1 MERCGSHPPRQS
13 CVRLSNHARVARGEG
28 CRRLGLAAHT
38 MSRLPSH
45 HVPRPR
51 LTDRCAGADVS
62 IVVVEAAAGYG
73 KSVLA
78 AELVEVW
85 GSVPIEVVLEPVEV
99 SADLLAARLHAAVA
113 RAGFADAAGLMAQAG
128 ADPVGAIDAMVDCLQ
143 SESCAIVI
151 DDAHNAA
158 RGAGTLIDRIAS
170 RIRPPQR
177 LAVLTR
183 RLPEGAERLRR
194 AEAVQLT
201 AADLALR
208 PEETL
213 ELCRSGFGLEVSSED
228 GRLLDTLS
236 GGWTAAAVLAASRA
250 KHSERSV
257 RAVAAQAG
265 DSPDPV
271 GAILEEL
278 LAALGPD
285 RPRLALLAPL
295 PLLDRELLGTVTG
308 EAGFFD
314 RAVALGLP
322 LTATGNGWYEL
333 PGPVR
338 DHLAELGGVDPGAL
352 GGAAAYYERRGQL
365 TAALQMLL
373 GAGQIEAAASLLAEA
388 APGQIERIEV
398 LELLSVIDRI
408 PEAVLDQ
415 FPAVMLHA
423 VRSCHAANLLQ
434 RRSGFLERLDAV
446 VAGAERPELRRAVD
460 AELAT
465 DLALDG
471 TTPAQAEDLARQV
484 LAAATE
490 AEQFTRARALS
501 VIGKSLWWRSDEGG
515 RRSVDRMREA
525 AVYFDQAWEILVGLG
540 QRAAAAALTPYRA
553 IWIEFEL
560 GRPLAALDLLNEGL
574 ALSLEHPRR
583 YSSVLLFRAKVLGEL
598 GRYEEADADFDEI
611 LRIAQ
616 TLPDPANKVA
626 YVHWERAIQTSMR
639 GDADATLHHVQQ
651 AEANRADWWEHG
663 RFDFFAD
670 AAESLDRVGHTAL
683 AWEYLERA
691 QADPGDAERLI
702 AMAECALLARHG
714 DAALAEERLL
724 AVYDHGIVPR
734 EFWRVTLLRAY
745 AALRRGDQ
753 VAGAL
758 AGRALEE
765 AARLGAPQLPLVRE
779 RELTEAVLALAVET
793 GSPAARALEGSA
805 LPIALAVL
813 GRFEL
818 TEGGRALPLGS
829 GQAAQLV
836 KLVAVRGGRIHAEQ
850 AIEAL
855 WPDSDPAAGRN
866 RLRTVLGRL
875 REAAPEVVQR
885 EGELLCLAPSVR
897 VDLAQ
902 FEHEARRAL
911 ALAAGDPA
919 AAVAVARSAIARYRG
934 DLLPHDLYEDW
945 ADGPRVQA
953 QQVMLELL
961 DVCAGAAAERGDLD
975 EARRMV
981 ERTIELA
988 PYDDDRYL
996 KVASILHEQGRRG
1009 AALSVLRR
1017 ARSTLAELGVPL
1029 PAELQDFEETLVA

>member
-1 MERCGSHPPRQS
+1 
-13 CVRLSNHARVARGEG
+13 
-28 CRRLGLAAHT
+28 

-51 LTDRCAGADVS
+51 LTDRCAGEDVS
-62 IVVVEAAAGYG
+62 VVVVEAAAGYG

-85 GSVPIEVVLEPVEV
+85 GAVPIEVVLEPGEV
-99 SADLLAARLHAAVA
+99 SAALLAARLHAAVV
-113 RAGFADAAGLMAQAG
+113 RAGFADAAGLMAQTG
-128 ADPVGAIDAMVDCLQ
+128 ADPVGAVDAMVDCLEG
-143 SESCAIVI
+143 ESCAIVI
-151 DDAHNAA
+151 DDAHNVA
-158 RGAGTLIDRIAS
+158 RDAGTLIDRIANRVTS
-170 RIRPPQR
+170 PQR

-213 ELCRSGFGLEVSSED
+213 ELCRSGFGLEVTTDD

-236 GGWTAAAVLAASRA
+236 GGWTAATVLAASRA
-250 KHSERSV
+250 KHTEQSV

-265 DSPDPV
+265 DAPDPV

-285 RPRLALLAPL
+285 RARLALIAPL
-295 PLLDRELLGTVTG
+295 PLLDRELLGAVTG

-338 DHLAELGGVDPGAL
+338 DHLAGLGAADPAAL
-352 GGAAAYYERRGQL
+352 GAAAEYYQRRGQL

-373 GAGQIEAAASLLAEA
+373 GAGQVDAAARLLAEA
-388 APGQIERIEV
+388 EPGQIERIEV

-408 PEAVLDQ
+408 PDAVLDR
-415 FPAVMLHA
+415 FPEVMLHA
-423 VRSCHAANLLQ
+423 VRSCHAANLRQ

-446 VAGAERPELRRAVD
+446 VGEPERPELRRAVD

-471 TTPAQAEDLARQV
+471 TTPGQAEDLARRV
-484 LAAATE
+484 LASATE

-515 RRSVDRMREA
+515 RRSVERMREA
-525 AVYFDQAWEILVGLG
+525 ATYFDQAWEILVSLG

-560 GRPLAALDLLNEGL
+560 GRPLAALELLNEGL
-574 ALSLEHPRR
+574 SLSLDNPRR
-583 YSSVLLFRAKVLGEL
+583 YTSVLLFRAKVLGEL

-611 LRIAQ
+611 LRIAH

-626 YVHWERAIQTSMR
+626 YVHWERAVQASMR
-639 GDADATLHHVQQ
+639 GDAEATLDHVQQ
-651 AEANRADWWEHG
+651 TEANRADWWEHG

-670 AAESLDRVGHTAL
+670 AAESLDRAGHTAL

-724 AVYDHGIVPR
+724 AVHDHGIVPR

-745 AALRRGDQ
+745 AALRRGDP

-758 AGRALEE
+758 AARSLAE
-765 AARLGAPQLPLVRE
+765 AARLGSPQLPLVRE
-779 RELTEAVLALAVET
+779 RELTEALLALAVDT
-793 GSPAARALEGSA
+793 GSPAARALESSS
-805 LPIALAVL
+805 LPVALALL

-829 GQAAQLV
+829 GQAMQLV
-836 KLVAVRGGRIHAEQ
+836 KLVAVSGGRIHTER

-855 WPDSDPAAGRN
+855 WPESDPGAGRN

-875 REAAPEVVQR
+875 REVAQDLVQR
-885 EGELLCLAPSVR
+885 DGELLCLASNVR

-902 FEHEARRAL
+902 FQQESRQAL
-911 ALAAGDPA
+911 AVSSGDRT
-919 AAVAVARSAIARYRG
+919 AAVALARSAIARYRG
-934 DLLPHDLYEDW
+934 DLLPHDLYEAW
-945 ADGPRVQA
+945 ADAPREDA
-953 QQVMLELL
+953 RRTMLELL

-996 KVASILHEQGRRG
+996 KVASILQEQGRRG

>member
-1 MERCGSHPPRQS
+1 
-13 CVRLSNHARVARGEG
+13 
-28 CRRLGLAAHT
+28 
-38 MSRLPSH
+38 MSRLPPH

-51 LTDRCAGADVS
+51 LTERCAGEEVVV
-62 IVVVEAAAGYG
+62 VVVEAAAGYG
-73 KSVLA
+73 KTVLG
-78 AELVEVW
+78 AELVDAW
-85 GSVPIEVVLEPVEV
+85 GAVPIELTLEPGDV
-99 SADLLAARLHAAVA
+99 SAHLLAARLHAAVA

-128 ADPVGAIDAMVDCLQ
+128 ADPVAAVDVMVDCLQ
-143 SESCAIVI
+143 GESCAIVI

-158 RGAGTLIDRIAS
+158 RDAGVLIDRIAS
-170 RIRPPQR
+170 RVRAPQR

-201 AADLALR
+201 AADLALQ

-213 ELCRSGFGLEVSSED
+213 ELCRSGFGLEVSRED

-250 KHSERSV
+250 KHTDRSV

-265 DSPDPV
+265 DAQDPV
-271 GAILEEL
+271 GALLDEL
-278 LAALGPD
+278 LVALGPD
-285 RPRLALLAPL
+285 RARLALLAPL
-295 PLLDRELLGTVTG
+295 PLLDRELLATVTG
-308 EAGFFD
+308 EDGFLD
-314 RAVALGLP
+314 RAAALGLP
-322 LTATGNGWYEL
+322 LTATTNGWYEL

-338 DHLAELGGVDPGAL
+338 DHLAELGAVDPAAL
-352 GGAAAYYERRGQL
+352 GRAAEHYQRRGQL
-365 TAALQMLL
+365 TPALQMLL
-373 GAGQIEAAASLLAEA
+373 GASEVEAAARLLAEA
-388 APGQIERIEV
+388 EPREIERIEV

-408 PEAVLDQ
+408 PDAVLDR

-446 VAGAERPELRRAVD
+446 VGEADRPELRRAVD
-460 AELAT
+460 AEIAT

-471 TTPAQAEDLARQV
+471 TTPEQAEYLARRV

-490 AEQFTRARALS
+490 TEQFTRARALS

-515 RRSVDRMREA
+515 RRSVARMREA
-525 AVYFDQAWEILVGLG
+525 AAYFDQAWEILVGLG

-553 IWIEFEL
+553 VWIEFEL

-574 ALSLEHPRR
+574 ALSLDNPRR
-583 YSSVLLFRAKVLGEL
+583 YTSVLLFRAKVLGEL

-611 LRIAQ
+611 LRIAR
-616 TLPDPANKVA
+616 TLPDPANKIA
-626 YVHWERAIQTSMR
+626 YVHWERSIQRSMR
-639 GDADATLHHVQQ
+639 GDAEATLAHIQQ
-651 AEANRADWWEHG
+651 AEANRADWWDHG

-670 AAESLDRVGHTAL
+670 AADALGRVGHTAL

-714 DAALAEERLL
+714 DPAQAEERLL

-734 EFWRVTLLRAY
+734 EFWRVTLLRGY
-745 AALRRGDQ
+745 AALRRGDLE
-753 VAGAL
+753 AGAL
-758 AGRALEE
+758 AARAFEE
-765 AARLGAPQLPLVRE
+765 AARLGAPQLPLIRE
-779 RELTEAVLALAVET
+779 RELTEALLALAVET
-793 GSPAARALEGSA
+793 GSPAARALEGAS
-805 LPIALAVL
+805 LPVALALL

-836 KLVAVRGGRIHAEQ
+836 KLVAVSGGRIHAEQ

-875 REAAPEVVQR
+875 RESAQDVVQR
-885 EGELLCLAPSVR
+885 EGELLCLASHVR

-902 FEHEARRAL
+902 FQQESRQAL
-911 ALAAGDPA
+911 ALSSGDPA
-919 AAVAVARSAIARYRG
+919 AALAVARSAIARYRG

-945 ADGPRVQA
+945 ADTPREQA
-953 QQVMLELL
+953 RKTMLELL
-961 DVCAGAAAERGDLD
+961 DMCAAAAVERADLD
-975 EARRMV
+975 EARRIV

-1029 PAELQDFEETLVA
+1029 PAEIQDFEETLVA